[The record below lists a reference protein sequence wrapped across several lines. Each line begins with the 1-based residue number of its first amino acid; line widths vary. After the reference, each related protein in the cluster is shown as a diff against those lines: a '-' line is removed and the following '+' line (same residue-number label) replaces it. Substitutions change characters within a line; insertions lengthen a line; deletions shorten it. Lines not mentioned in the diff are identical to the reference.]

1 MVPVQQQCFSPV
13 HHLTIRLSIR
23 ATPRSSMADQQF
35 CLRWNHHHTTLINVF
50 ESLLKD
56 ESLVDVTLYAEER
69 PVRAH
74 KVVLSACSP
83 YFKVRQGVSARL
95 AVFWS
100 LLLCG
105 HASDCSW

>member
-1 MVPVQQQCFSPV
+1 
-13 HHLTIRLSIR
+13 
-23 ATPRSSMADQQF
+23 MADQQF

-69 PVRAH
+69 PVKAH

-83 YFKVRQGVSARL
+83 YFKVRKSFVL
-95 AVFWS
+95 AHCWRCFVMP
-100 LLLCG
+100 LCCILIILVW
-105 HASDCSW
+105 CS